1 MRVFSMS
8 NARRALAAV
17 CILALAACG
26 KQGDAPG
33 IAGGDVK
40 VGKKLVEQYQCGSC
54 HAIPEVPA
62 ARGTAGPPLEGFGRR
77 SYIAGRFPNNADA
90 LTRWLA
96 DPPAMKP
103 GTLMPDLGVS
113 QDDARH
119 MAAYLYT
126 LR

>member
-8 NARRALAAV
+8 NARPALAAV
-17 CILALAACG
+17 CILALAGCG
-26 KQGDAPG
+26 KQGEAPP
-33 IAGGDVK
+33 IAGGDAK

-54 HAIPEVPA
+54 HAIPKVPA

-77 SYIAGRFPNNADA
+77 SYIAGRFPNNAEA

-113 QDDARH
+113 HDDARH